1 MGRCF
6 FGKLQLFVYKFL
18 ILCYD
23 ILSHRETTMKP
34 VIAYYR
40 RSQDKKGQ
48 KHSIAAQQ
56 IKIASFVA
64 SNGLEIVAEYQDT
77 ASGKRDDREGLLQAV
92 AHAKKI
98 QAPLIVLRVDRL
110 GRKLSTLATYF
121 EDSSLKVIV
130 AELGMTADFL
140 TLSVLSCVAAAN
152 VRTLSK
158 RTKEGLAA
166 AKAKGVVLGNPRI
179 DEARV
184 KSNEAN
190 RRRGN
195 GTAEKYGA
203 LIVSLRDSGLSYDK
217 VARSMT
223 DMGIPTPSGKPVW
236 NGRSVQNI
244 YKKVI
249 AAEQ

>member
-1 MGRCF
+1 
-6 FGKLQLFVYKFL
+6 
-18 ILCYD
+18 
-23 ILSHRETTMKP
+23 MKP

-121 EDSSLKVIV
+121 EDSTLKVIV

-166 AKAKGVVLGNPRI
+166 AKAKGVVLGNPNP
-179 DEARV
+179 ARSLALC
-184 KSNEAN
+184 KAATIA
-190 RRRGN
+190 RGN
-195 GTAEKYGA
+195 ATAQKYGQT
-203 LIVSLRDSGLSYDK
+203 IVSLRDSGLSYRK
-217 VARSMT
+217 VALAMT
-223 DMGIPTPSGKPVW
+223 DMGVPSPTGKPVW
-236 NGRSVQNI
+236 NKNSVQNI

>member
-1 MGRCF
+1 MF
-6 FGKLQLFVYKFL
+6 VAQLAN
-18 ILCYD
+18 LCYD
-23 ILSHRETTMKP
+23 ILSHREITMKP

-77 ASGKRDDREGLLQAV
+77 ASGKRDDRVGLLQAV

-121 EDSSLKVIV
+121 EDSTLKVIV

-166 AKAKGVVLGNPRI
+166 AKAKGVVLGNPNP
-179 DEARV
+179 ARSLALC
-184 KSNEAN
+184 KAATIA
-190 RRRGN
+190 RGN
-195 GTAEKYGA
+195 ATAQKYGQT
-203 LIVSLRDSGLSYDK
+203 IVSLRDSGLSYRK
-217 VARSMT
+217 VALAMT
-223 DMGIPTPSGKPVW
+223 DMGVPSPTGKPVW
-236 NGRSVQNI
+236 NKNSVQNI

>member
-1 MGRCF
+1 
-6 FGKLQLFVYKFL
+6 
-18 ILCYD
+18 
-23 ILSHRETTMKP
+23 MKP

-77 ASGKRDDREGLLQAV
+77 ASGKQDDREGLLQAV

-166 AKAKGVVLGNPRI
+166 AKAKGVVLGNPNP
-179 DEARV
+179 ARALALC
-184 KSNEAN
+184 KAAN
-190 RRRGN
+190 KARGN
-195 GTAEKYGA
+195 ATTEKYGA
-203 LIVSLRDSGLSYDK
+203 LIVSLRDTGLSYLK
-217 VARSMT
+217 IAHQLNEMQV
-223 DMGIPTPSGKPVW
+223 PTPSKR
-236 NGRSVQNI
+236 GRWGDASVRRI
-244 YKKVI
+244 YKKVSATLD
-249 AAEQ
+249 AAK

>member
-1 MGRCF
+1 
-6 FGKLQLFVYKFL
+6 
-18 ILCYD
+18 
-23 ILSHRETTMKP
+23 MKP
-34 VIAYYR
+34 VVAYYR

-77 ASGKRDDREGLLQAV
+77 ASGKQDDREGLLQAV

-166 AKAKGVVLGNPRI
+166 AKAKGVVLGNPNP
-179 DEARV
+179 ARALALC
-184 KSNEAN
+184 KAAN
-190 RRRGN
+190 KARGN
-195 GTAEKYGA
+195 ATTEKYGS
-203 LIVSLRDSGLSYDK
+203 LIVSLRDTGLSYLK
-217 VARSMT
+217 IAHQLNEMQV
-223 DMGIPTPSGKPVW
+223 PTPSKR
-236 NGRSVQNI
+236 GRWGDASVRRI
-244 YKKVI
+244 YKKVSATLD
-249 AAEQ
+249 AAK